1 MSNIDR
7 IISEQILAWSRREAK
22 SRQKRQEMPS
32 DWPVI
37 TISRQF
43 GAKGKSLAEALS
55 KCIGFKIW
63 DKELLSAIA
72 DDAGADEKL
81 LASLD
86 EKRRKMIDDTLYGF
100 LMGFKHSN
108 THYFRSLLRVVQTI
122 GAHGKS
128 IIVGRGS
135 NYIIKSPESLS
146 VRLVSPIDERVPY
159 VAEREDISKEK
170 ARKLIL
176 ARDAERKDFI
186 SHYFKRDPETA
197 HDFDIVINSG
207 VFNVEQMVELI
218 LVAYEKKTG
227 KALPLAV

>member
-7 IISEQILAWSRREAK
+7 IISEQVLAWSRREAK
-22 SRQKRQEMPS
+22 SKQKKQEMPS

-43 GAKGKSLAEALS
+43 GSRGRSVAAALS
-55 KCIGFKIW
+55 KRIGFKIW

-72 DDAGADEKL
+72 DEAGADEKL

-86 EKRRKMIDDTLYGF
+86 ERRRKMIDDALYGF

-108 THYFRSLLRVVQTI
+108 THYFRSLLRAVQTI

-135 NYIIKSPESLS
+135 NYIIKSADSFS
-146 VRLVSPIDERVPY
+146 VRVVSSIDERVPY
-159 VAEREDISKEK
+159 VAKREDISEEK

-176 ARDAERKDFI
+176 ARDAERNDFI
-186 SHYFKRDPETA
+186 SHYFKRDADTA
-197 HDFDIVINSG
+197 HDYDIVLNSG
-207 VFNVEQMVELI
+207 IFEVEDMVDLI
-218 LVAYEKKTG
+218 LLAYEKKIG
-227 KALPLAV
+227 KALPLEE